1 MLKKLLLFI
10 LVSTLSVASFAQ
22 FSPISAE
29 KVYKDWQVLANSDSK
44 NMVEIFYCVV
54 KCDGINKVQLMV
66 FNDGTGDREV
76 DISLEIKNTAG
87 DQGISVK
94 KKFLAQKGI
103 FHKATC
109 DSDKFSELKI
119 TLPDSYDPLGISVKQ
134 TL

>member
-10 LVSTLSVASFAQ
+10 LVSTLSIASFAQ
-22 FSPISAE
+22 SSPISAE
-29 KVYKDWQVLANSDSK
+29 KVYKDWEVLANTKD
-44 NMVEIFYCVV
+44 MVEIFYCIV
-54 KCDGINKVQLMV
+54 KCDGVNKVQLMV

-76 DISLEIKNTAG
+76 DISLEIKNAAS

-94 KKFLAQKGI
+94 KKFFAQKGI

-109 DSDKFSELKI
+109 DSDKLSELKI

>member
-10 LVSTLSVASFAQ
+10 LVSTLASASFAQ
-22 FSPISAE
+22 SSPISAE
-29 KVYKDWQVLANSDSK
+29 KVYKDWEVLANTRD
-44 NMVEIFYCVV
+44 MVEIFYCIV
-54 KCDGINKVQLMV
+54 KCEGVNKVQLMV